1 MCCVSN
7 DVLYYPGVPLLS
19 ADPDD
24 EGEDAVEETPL
35 IVESDLSSST
45 VSIIS
50 PLPAMST
57 TSNSSSDN
65 PPSYSALVDISISP
79 YNRVD
84 SPPCYREAVQAIDIQ
99 KMLQQGKETDLV

>member
-1 MCCVSN
+1 M
-7 DVLYYPGVPLLS
+7 
-19 ADPDD
+19 
-24 EGEDAVEETPL
+24 
-35 IVESDLSSST
+35 SSST